1 MYMQKE
7 LREEFIKEIC
17 RGGGSV
23 NIFDICD
30 KLDIQKEIQE
40 TEVAYILVTL
50 AAEIVKKSSQIADF
64 KTITRDDIVTN
75 TSLLIT
81 KYQEKIEKEFLQ
93 DNFDQASK
101 YTKILN
107 TLIET
112 YTNLEGFNA
121 AKKIDLQTGEELDL
135 SLLTEAEMK
144 LYIELTNKMKKKP
157 IEK

>member
-1 MYMQKE
+1 MQKE
-7 LREEFIKEIC
+7 LREEFIKEIF
-17 RGGGSV
+17 RGKGLV
-23 NIFDICD
+23 NIFEICD
-30 KLDIQKEIQE
+30 KLNIEKEIQE
-40 TEVAYILVTL
+40 KEVAYILVTL
-50 AAEIVKKSSQIADF
+50 ASEIVKKSSQIADF

-81 KYQEKIEKEFLQ
+81 KYQEKIEKEFLL